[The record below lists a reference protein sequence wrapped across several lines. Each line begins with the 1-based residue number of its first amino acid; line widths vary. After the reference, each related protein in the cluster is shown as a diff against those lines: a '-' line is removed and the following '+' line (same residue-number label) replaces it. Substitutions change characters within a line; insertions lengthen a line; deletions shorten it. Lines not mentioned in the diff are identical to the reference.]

1 MTSNPIHF
9 TTRRGLVTLMLLLLT
24 IALMVSACGGAAV
37 PLAAK
42 SAPSVAGA
50 TSAPIAAKPA
60 ANVTPTPQAQ
70 NSKSGI
76 DCAATAN
83 ANLEFGM
90 ALAQLVNLT
99 PDTNYAGLTDPASPV
114 YVDFTKLHGDLNTLA
129 MLPDPTDAAELTF
142 GKPSDSIA
150 YFRQLLDVAGSDIKA
165 QGKPFKDTTATG
177 QKVIGLDSPWMTQVS
192 TFAMAMEKACPN
204 FSLPTDTP
212 PSNKVTNQ
220 IGQTAT
226 LGDLQVTL
234 DKVATV
240 PGELGNLPTSSG
252 MGFVFVSVTIENTGK
267 TALATNSVTRAFFQD
282 AAGKQ
287 YYFEPYALML
297 QASHP
302 LDGEI
307 APGKKISGTIGYQ
320 LPTQAG
326 DLIWIVTDNAGNR
339 AAFAVKAS
347 DIVAEGVPIGEATA
361 AAMQTSVAA
370 TTAAIIDMA
379 NNADATAAAVTANP
393 GTPEPTETPGPTD
406 TPEPTETPSP

>member
-1 MTSNPIHF
+1 MISIFNQF
-9 TTRRGLVTLMLLLLT
+9 TLRRRPMSILLAT
-24 IALMVSACGGAAV
+24 IIIALLVSACGGAAV

-50 TSAPIAAKPA
+50 TSAPIAAKSA
-60 ANVTPTPQAQ
+60 ANVTPTSQAQ
-70 NSKSGI
+70 TSNSAI

-99 PDTNYAGLTDPASPV
+99 PDTDYAGLTDPASPA
-114 YVDFTKLHGDLNTLA
+114 YVDFAKLHGDLNTLA
-129 MLPDPTDAAELTF
+129 LLPDPTDATELMF

-150 YFRQLLDVAGSDIKA
+150 YFRQVVDIAESDVKA
-165 QGKPFKDTTATG
+165 QGKSFKDTTATG

-220 IGQTAT
+220 IGQTAA

-234 DKVATV
+234 EKVATV
-240 PGELGNLPTSSG
+240 PGEMGNLPTSSG

-267 TALATNSVTRAFFQD
+267 AALETNSVTRAFFQD

-307 APGKKISGTIGYQ
+307 APGKTISGTIGYE

-326 DLIWIVTDNAGNR
+326 DLIWIVADNAGNR
-339 AAFAVKAS
+339 AAYGVKAS

-361 AAMQTSVAA
+361 AAMQASVAA

-379 NNADATAAAVTANP
+379 NNADATTAAMTANP
-393 GTPEPTETPGPTD
+393 GTPEPTETPVPTD